1 MSDDGT
7 LVVLST
13 VPSPE
18 EGRAIARALVEE
30 RLAACVNMVTGVRSF
45 FFWEGRLQEEDEVLL
60 LVKTRRERY
69 RELETRLR
77 SLHSYSIPEILA
89 LAVEAGSPAYVAWV
103 RESVHT
109 EGR

>member
-1 MSDDGT
+1 MSEEGT
-7 LVVLST
+7 LVVLTT
-13 VPSPE
+13 VASIE
-18 EGRAIARALVEE
+18 EGATIARALVEE
-30 RLAACVNMVTGVRSF
+30 HLAACVNVVRGVRSF

-69 RELETRLR
+69 GELETRLR
-77 SLHSYSIPEILA
+77 SLHSYTVPEILA